1 MQENASTT
9 STDDC
14 IAAKVVDAAFRVH
27 RELGPGLLESAYEAC
42 LAYELRQR
50 GIVFQ
55 QQVAMPIT
63 YRTLQ
68 LQAGYRIDLVV
79 EGRVLVEI
87 KAVQELQP
95 THAAQVLTYLRLSS
109 RRIGLLINFNTR
121 MFKSGIRRLV
131 CDSLGESGGEAI

>member
-14 IAAKVVDAAFRVH
+14 IAAEIVDAAFRVH

-42 LAYELRQR
+42 LAFELQQR
-50 GIVFQ
+50 GMALQ
-55 QQVAMPIT
+55 RQVAMPVI

-95 THAAQVLTYLRLSS
+95 IHAAQVLTYLKLSS

-121 MFKSGIRRLV
+121 MFKSGIRRLI
-131 CDSLGESGGEAI
+131 CDSLGRNDAEAI

>member
-1 MQENASTT
+1 
-9 STDDC
+9 
-14 IAAKVVDAAFRVH
+14 
-27 RELGPGLLESAYEAC
+27 
-42 LAYELRQR
+42 
-50 GIVFQ
+50 
-55 QQVAMPIT
+55 MPIT

-95 THAAQVLTYLRLSS
+95 IHAAQVLTYLRLSS

-131 CDSLGESGGEAI
+131 CDSLGESGSEAI

>member
-1 MQENASTT
+1 
-9 STDDC
+9 
-14 IAAKVVDAAFRVH
+14 
-27 RELGPGLLESAYEAC
+27 
-42 LAYELRQR
+42 
-50 GIVFQ
+50 
-55 QQVAMPIT
+55 MPIT

-87 KAVQELQP
+87 KAVQEFQP
-95 THAAQVLTYLRLSS
+95 IHAAQVLTYLRLSS

-131 CDSLGESGGEAI
+131 CDSLGESGSEAI